1 MEVILL
7 EKMRNLGALGDQVKV
22 KPGFARNYLIP
33 YGKAVAATAEN
44 RAKFEAQRAE
54 LERRQ
59 NESLGSARERAERL
73 NGFTVQIVRKVA
85 EDGTMYG
92 SVSNRD
98 IAEAVTQAGFALERS
113 EVILSSGA
121 LKTVGDHE
129 IPLALHPEISVKIIV
144 SVIGESS

>member
-1 MEVILL
+1 MDVILL
-7 EKMRNLGALGDQVKV
+7 DRVRNLGALGDQVKV

-33 YGKAVAATAEN
+33 YGKAVVATAEN
-44 RAKFEAQRAE
+44 RAKFEARRVE

-59 NESLGSARERAERL
+59 NESLGKARARAEQL

-98 IAEAVTQAGFALERS
+98 IAETVTQAGFELERS
-113 EVILSSGA
+113 EVILSQGP

-129 IPLALHPEISVKIIV
+129 IPLALHAEVSVKIIV